1 MGILKKKY
9 KRDDSE
15 LIQSVIDSGLK
26 TFITKIKMIETSK
39 VKGYQIYECD
49 YIDNGISRNIN
60 IIGVDISDA
69 VTKLEGLVGRGIPEQ
84 TANYLLSSKTLNSK

>member
-15 LIQSVIDSGLK
+15 LIKSVIDSGVR

-39 VKGYQIYECD
+39 IKGYQIYDCD
-49 YIDNGISRNIN
+49 YVDSGAIRNVN
-60 IIGVDISDA
+60 IIAMDITDA
-69 VTKLEGLVGRGIPEQ
+69 VSRLSGLLEKGIPSQ
-84 TANYLLSSKTLNSK
+84 TANWMLSSKTLNNK

>member
-49 YIDNGISRNIN
+49 YIDNGISRSIN
-60 IIGVDISDA
+60 IIAVDITDA
-69 VTKLEGLVGRGIPEQ
+69 VSKLEGLVGRGIPEQ

>member
-15 LIQSVIDSGLK
+15 LIKSVIDSGLK

-49 YIDNGISRNIN
+49 YIDNGINRNIN
-60 IIGVDISDA
+60 IIAVDISDA
-69 VTKLEGLVGRGIPEQ
+69 VTKLEGLVGKGIPEQ

>member
-39 VKGYQIYECD
+39 VRGYQIYECD
-49 YIDNGISRNIN
+49 YIDNGISRSIN
-60 IIGVDISDA
+60 IIAVDISDA
-69 VTKLEGLVGRGIPEQ
+69 VSKLEGLVGRGIPEQ

>member
-39 VKGYQIYECD
+39 VRGYQIYECD
-49 YIDNGISRNIN
+49 YIDNGSSRSIN
-60 IIGVDISDA
+60 IIAVDISDA
-69 VTKLEGLVGRGIPEQ
+69 VSKLEGLVGRGIPEQ